1 MRFNRVAVV
10 SDIHANIHALKVF
23 MEYLNARPEIELV
36 LNLGDFLQLGPN
48 PAEVFD
54 IVAKDKRFINILGN
68 NEVELMEEID
78 KDESTDRIEH
88 MEWTKNAIG
97 PERLELLREIP
108 KSKAVDLYGK
118 KFMLVH
124 TVTEHYVN
132 MEELEACEF
141 VLMGHTHQQ
150 VFGSYW
156 KERRIM
162 NPGSI
167 GYTPNGVINFAVIEI
182 CGEMINFVF
191 KNISYDNST
200 LHEDLVKYNVPG
212 ARKIIK
218 YLISPREL

>member
-1 MRFNRVAVV
+1 MKFKRVAVV

-23 MEYLNARPEIELV
+23 MDYLNARPEIEIV

-48 PAEVFD
+48 PTEVFD
-54 IVAKDKRFINILGN
+54 IVVEDKRFVNILGN
-68 NEVELMEEID
+68 NEIELIEEAG
-78 KDESTDRIEH
+78 KDESLERIKH

-97 PERLELLREIP
+97 EHRLKKLRDVP
-108 KSKAVDLYGK
+108 KSKAIDLYGK
-118 KFMLVH
+118 KFMMVH
-124 TVTEHYVN
+124 TVTEQYIDLK
-132 MEELEACEF
+132 ELEECEY

-167 GYTPNGVINFAVIEI
+167 GHTPNGLVNFAVIEI

-191 KNISYDNST
+191 KNISYNKEL
-200 LHEDLVKYNVPG
+200 LHNDLLKFNVPG
-212 ARKIIK
+212 AQRIIK
-218 YLISPREL
+218 HLITPGEL